1 MIKEELIKKIET
13 LKSIY
18 VTNDFQEG
26 YNSAIVDVIELMQ
39 ETDFPDC
46 EDCTTLLV
54 NPITQKLE
62 KELEKYK
69 HLPDTL
75 FNRHKIQELVN
86 SYNMI
91 DFIENGPY
99 SIVRQINFNEDGTFT
114 LTATKNKQYDKNR

>member
-1 MIKEELIKKIET
+1 MTKKELIKKIET

-26 YNSAIVDVIELMQ
+26 YNSAIVDVIELIQ

-54 NPITQKLE
+54 NPITQQLE

-75 FNRHKIQELVN
+75 FNRFKMAELVKKFN
-86 SYNMI
+86 NK

-99 SIVRQINFNEDGTFT
+99 SIVRHIKFNEDGTYKI
-114 LTATKNKQYDKNR
+114 TATKNKQYE

>member
-1 MIKEELIKKIET
+1 MTKKELIKKIET

-26 YNSAIVDVIELMQ
+26 YNSAIVDVIELIQ

-54 NPITQKLE
+54 NPITQRLE

-75 FNRHKIQELVN
+75 FNRFKMAELVKN
-86 SYNMI
+86 FNNK

-99 SIVRQINFNEDGTFT
+99 SIVRHIKFNEDGTYKI
-114 LTATKNKQYDKNR
+114 TATKNKQYE